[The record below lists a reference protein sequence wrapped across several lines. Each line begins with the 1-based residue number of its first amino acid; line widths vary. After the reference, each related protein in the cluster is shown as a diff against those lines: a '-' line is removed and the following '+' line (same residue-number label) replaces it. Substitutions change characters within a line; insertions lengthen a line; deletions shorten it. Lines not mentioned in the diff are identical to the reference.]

1 MQHSIIPIILLAAA
15 MHASWNILIKCFGQ
29 RIPYASQWMAIY
41 CGIIAVC
48 ILPFLNPPQLASWPY
63 LFASALL
70 QAAYFF
76 LLAQAYKHGDFS
88 VAYPLMRGTAPMLVL
103 LCAWLFLNEDI
114 EGHKLIGIIMICAG
128 VLTLMPQKMGLGK
141 SQGYA
146 LLNAVVIASY
156 TLVDGIGVRL
166 SHSPIAYVMATFVIT
181 GLIMAIT
188 CYSRE
193 RGRLFAHM
201 GAKEHALVATGGALS
216 LASYGLA
223 LWAMLYMPVAV
234 VSALRET
241 SIAFGIVLAV
251 WILKEHMSVKKLC
264 SVALIVLGVLSIRL
278 AWF

>member
-1 MQHSIIPIILLAAA
+1 
-15 MHASWNILIKCFGQ
+15 
-29 RIPYASQWMAIY
+29 MA
-41 CGIIAVC
+41 GKV
-48 ILPFLNPPQLASWPY
+48 
-63 LFASALL
+63 
-70 QAAYFF
+70 
-76 LLAQAYKHGDFS
+76 
-88 VAYPLMRGTAPMLVL
+88 LVL
-103 LCAWLFLNEDI
+103 LCGWLFLHETG
-114 EGHKLIGIIMICAG
+114 EAHKLIGIIMICAG
-128 VLTLMPQKMGLGK
+128 VLALMPQKMGLGK

-166 SHSPIAYVMATFVIT
+166 SHNPVAYVMATFVIT
-181 GLIMAIT
+181 GLIMAIM
-188 CYSRE
+188 CFSRE

-251 WILKEHMSVKKLC
+251 WLLKERMSVKKLC

>member
-1 MQHSIIPIILLAAA
+1 MQHSIISIILLAAA

-103 LCAWLFLNEDI
+103 LCGWLFLKEAI
-114 EGHKLIGIIMICAG
+114 EVHKLIGIIMICAG
-128 VLTLMPQKMGLGK
+128 VLALMPQKMGLGK

-166 SHSPIAYVMATFVIT
+166 SHSPVAYVMATFVIT

-188 CYSRE
+188 CFSRE

-251 WILKEHMSVKKLC
+251 WILKERMSAKKLC

>member
-15 MHASWNILIKCFGQ
+15 MHASWNILIKHFGQ
-29 RIPYASQWMAIY
+29 RIPYASQWVAIY
-41 CGIIAVC
+41 CGIIAAC
-48 ILPFLNPPQLASWPY
+48 ILPFLNLPQLASWPY
-63 LFASALL
+63 LFVSALL

-103 LCAWLFLNEDI
+103 LCGWLLLNETI

-128 VLTLMPQKMGLGK
+128 VLALMPQKMGLGK

-188 CYSRE
+188 CFSRE

-251 WILKEHMSVKKLC
+251 WLLKERMSGPLAEAFE
-264 SVALIVLGVLSIRL
+264 SYFDIVLSVCCFL
-278 AWF
+278 

>member
-1 MQHSIIPIILLAAA
+1 MQHDTIPIILLAAA
-15 MHASWNILIKCFGQ
+15 MHASWNILIKRAGQ
-29 RIPYASQWMAIY
+29 RIPYASQWVAIY
-41 CGIIAVC
+41 CGIIAIC
-48 ILPFLNPPQLASWPY
+48 ALPFLNFPDVASWPY

-103 LCAWLFLNEDI
+103 LCGWLFLHETV
-114 EGHKLIGIIMICAG
+114 EAHKLIGIIMICAG
-128 VLTLMPQKMGLGK
+128 VLSLMPQKMGLGK

-166 SHSPIAYVMATFVIT
+166 SHNPVAYVMATFVIT
-181 GLIMAIT
+181 GLIMAIM
-188 CYSRE
+188 CFSRE

-251 WILKEHMSVKKLC
+251 WLLKERMSVKKLC